1 MTNIILFTDCIYVF
15 KYLITFFS
23 CAMSVISVRIDKRIK
38 KILEEAGVNISEE
51 VKKFLNELAWK
62 IEVKRRIERFN
73 KVIESI
79 KSAEQGYSADS
90 VREDRES
97 R

>member
-1 MTNIILFTDCIYVF
+1 
-15 KYLITFFS
+15 
-23 CAMSVISVRIDKRIK
+23 MSVISVRIDKRIK

-73 KVIESI
+73 KVIEGI

-90 VREDRES
+90 VRKDRES

>member
-1 MTNIILFTDCIYVF
+1 
-15 KYLITFFS
+15 
-23 CAMSVISVRIDKRIK
+23 MSVISVRIDKRIK

-73 KVIESI
+73 KVIEGI

-97 R
+97 H